1 MSMIRRQRALRILV
15 SAAVAMSASAFAAK
29 AQGFGR
35 SRGNSGPPVENR
47 PKVDEKAYKAALDRI
62 PVPTEKYDPW
72 GGARAADPA
81 KPPKKSN

>member
-1 MSMIRRQRALRILV
+1 MSMIRRRRALRILV
-15 SAAVAMSASAFAAK
+15 SAAAAMSACAAR

>member
-1 MSMIRRQRALRILV
+1 MTGLERTFRAMLAALV
-15 SAAVAMSASAFAAK
+15 AVSVSTAAG
-29 AQGFGR
+29 AQGFNR
-35 SRGNSGPPVENR
+35 RHGNSGPLVENR

-72 GGARAADPA
+72 GGARATDPV

>member
-1 MSMIRRQRALRILV
+1 MIRRRRALRVLV
-15 SAAVAMSASAFAAK
+15 SAAAAMSASAYAAH

-35 SRGNSGPPVENR
+35 SRGNSGPPVESH

-72 GGARAADPA
+72 GGARGATDPA
-81 KPPKKSN
+81 KPPRKSN